1 MPIKRDILGTP
12 DPDEPTPGQ
21 LSMDEPE
28 TTQEPSTADSEPAKR
43 KRRTKAEMIADAV
56 VPETEDMIEVK
67 DSSTGAKVQRLWHEA
82 VELVK
87 SEKAEFVNKEL
98 KYALAKFEQQQQA
111 ALALAQ
117 PSDDPAERDVRY
129 ARNGEALLKT
139 GEAND
144 VVSYSDEQGS
154 GTMTADE
161 WNLLSMTPP
170 PADATPSNVPPDAK
184 LGDEVVVGA
193 ETMRV
198 GHGGVLTTSPVAVDG
213 EVVKPKRRWQRE
225 LGSGSNG
232 PWQSKIVGGNVPAR
246 VEAAASSEVP
256 AQNGKGDDS
265 QPDVIAQAVRSGE
278 PVVQAERQPV
288 TYEQVSPVEW
298 KIGTG
303 VLEKIGLPDYSSL
316 QIGPITASRS
326 VIDDGHRTTVTIGN
340 REAVIPTVAVE
351 IGQVASD
358 IVEYIARY
366 QRGELVSFLE
376 STGAL
381 KQPVS

>member
-139 GEAND
+139 GEANG

-154 GTMTADE
+154 GTMTVDE

-170 PADATPSNVPPDAK
+170 PADATPSNVPLEAE

-225 LGSGSNG
+225 LGSGFNG

-246 VEAAASSEVP
+246 VKSAASSEVP
-256 AQNGKGDDS
+256 VQNGKGDDS